1 MSNSWLVRQRKT
13 DLVELAQHAGLENFE
28 SLKKSELEL
37 ALDEY
42 LTQNSPRFASDPK
55 VAPFYSSR
63 TRAVGSPIKR
73 ELPSPVKRDIS
84 LPIKKDLDSPME
96 KPLKVPRRRTT
107 RVIEDAAAPAPER
120 VPDVAPESSEE
131 DSSSGNTTA
140 LVQTPARALTERLTL
155 PATPADV
162 AEVVDR
168 STLAVRTRVASIY
181 KESGFAEATNAT
193 RQSLST
199 VNTVLTIVSIFELW
213 FLRPEVLPD
222 RYAFTIPAVGFL
234 GTKDYPV
241 FVSDLFLLMTT
252 SFWSP
257 AFIWA
262 LTSTIIPSFAGYFLN
277 LSVANQSD
285 RRPRNPQSQPDY
297 VVDPLTFSVVKA
309 LLSFVVYGQKVTFGG
324 WLNPQSINRIDGAIY
339 GGWKGVLV
347 GTAITGLFS
356 VYDAVLK
363 K

>member
-1 MSNSWLVRQRKT
+1 MTAVAHVLIT
-13 DLVELAQHAGLENFE
+13 
-28 SLKKSELEL
+28 
-37 ALDEY
+37 
-42 LTQNSPRFASDPK
+42 AS
-55 VAPFYSSR
+55 R
-63 TRAVGSPIKR
+63 
-73 ELPSPVKRDIS
+73 
-84 LPIKKDLDSPME
+84 
-96 KPLKVPRRRTT
+96 
-107 RVIEDAAAPAPER
+107 
-120 VPDVAPESSEE
+120 SSEE
-131 DSSSGNTTA
+131 ESSSGNTTA
-140 LVQTPARALTERLTL
+140 LVQTPARALTDRLPL

-168 STLAVRTRVASIY
+168 STLAIRNRVASIY
-181 KESGFAEATNAT
+181 KESGFIEATNAT
-193 RQSLST
+193 RENLST
-199 VNTVLTIVSIFELW
+199 VHTVLTIVSIFELW

-222 RYAFTIPAVGFL
+222 RYAFTIPAISFL

-241 FVSDLFLLMTT
+241 MVSDLFLLMTT

-262 LTSTIIPSFAGYFLN
+262 LTSTIIPTFAGYFLN
-277 LSVANQSD
+277 LSAANSPD
-285 RRPRNPQSQPDY
+285 RRSRTPQSQPDY
-297 VVDPLTFSVVKA
+297 VVDPLTYSVVKA

-356 VYDAVLK
+356 IYDAVLK